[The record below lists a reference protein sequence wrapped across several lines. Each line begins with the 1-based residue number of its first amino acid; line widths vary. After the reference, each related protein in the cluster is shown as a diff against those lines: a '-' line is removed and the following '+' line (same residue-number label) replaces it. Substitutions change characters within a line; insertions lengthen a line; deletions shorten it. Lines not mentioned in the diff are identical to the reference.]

1 MNTLELSVQKLYET
15 FSVYPLRQKIEG
27 CPCCISEGDEERI
40 HSQPLRELSAED
52 LSRYVFKAMTTWG
65 NTDDFKH
72 FLPRILEILTD
83 EDFSVSTATILGKL
97 EYGNFDRWPES
108 ERLAI
113 RNFLLEWW
121 KDLIK
126 TKPYF
131 DHDAFIW
138 IYKITG
144 NLEQM
149 LNYWETEVKK
159 NGFVVLVDCIYCDT
173 LFDFKELNTEDLDK
187 INSWI
192 RKKSELL
199 EQGFFYFEKINESF
213 TNTIS
218 NALFIL
224 ENSIRF
230 KQN

>member
-1 MNTLELSVQKLYET
+1 MSTLELSVHKLYET
-15 FSVYPLRQKIEG
+15 FSVYPLREKIEG
-27 CPCCISEGDEERI
+27 CPCCISNEDKECI
-40 HSQPLRELSAED
+40 HSQPLKKLSAED

-65 NTDDFKH
+65 NTDDFKY
-72 FLPRILEILTD
+72 FLPRIFEILTY
-83 EDFSVSTATILGKL
+83 EGFYFSTATILGKL
-97 EYGNFDRWPES
+97 EYANFDRWPES

-113 RNFLLEWW
+113 QNFLSEWW

-131 DHDAFIW
+131 DHDTFIC

-144 NLEQM
+144 NLDQM
-149 LNYWETEVKK
+149 LKHWETDVKK
-159 NGFVVLVDCIYCDT
+159 NGFVVLVDCIYYDT
-173 LFDFKELNTEDLDK
+173 HLDLKELGTVDIDK

-192 RKKSELL
+192 RKKSEIL
-199 EQGFFYFEKINESF
+199 EEGFFYFEKINKNF
-213 TNTIS
+213 ATTIS

-224 ENSIRF
+224 ENSVRF